1 MAFQSFTSNIN
12 IKTSERTLAGFTL
25 LEMLV
30 VLATIGLLS
39 VIAAPSFESW
49 QERHAFKHAATSLAS
64 LAKQARMNALVHKK
78 NMFLIAEVEDG
89 KCVLL
94 SDDVTCT
101 CSHRQSCTLNDVSFV
116 VPSAR
121 WDLKISTTNNRNK
134 VIAFNKNGT
143 LNFASSTTLTLSSQR
158 FNAKLVIN
166 SLGRIKLCSLQ
177 TFSGIAPC

>member
-30 VLATIGLLS
+30 VLAAIGLLS

-78 NMFLIAEVEDG
+78 NMFLIAEVEDD

-94 SDDVTCT
+94 SDDEACT
-101 CSHRQSCTLNDVSFV
+101 CSR
-116 VPSAR
+116 
-121 WDLKISTTNNRNK
+121 
-134 VIAFNKNGT
+134 
-143 LNFASSTTLTLSSQR
+143 SS
-158 FNAKLVIN
+158 
-166 SLGRIKLCSLQ
+166 
-177 TFSGIAPC
+177 